1 MLRRSLITTF
11 IAVVMDFMIL
21 AYLPPNATLA
31 DGPADNIPTAVRQ
44 VPPAGIELEQDVRD
58 ELAKHADEIRRAVA
72 NAKSATD
79 ADQAEVLVFARAIEL
94 ALEHS
99 TFYSE
104 ADVKQTRELAKFAL
118 QRASGIENW
127 LHAELASSDSNQSPE
142 ASSKPKLLVGGFR
155 SKIDGS
161 IQPYGLVVPGSFKLG
176 DASPLRLDVWLH
188 GRGEKVCEVQFLNQR
203 SKQVGEIAPA
213 NTIVLHPFGRY
224 SNAFKF
230 AGEIDVLEAIEHV
243 KTLFPIDV
251 NRVNIRGFSMGGAG
265 CWQMAVHYPS
275 MWMAAT
281 PGAGFCETRKFLK
294 GFQQEDFVPT
304 SFQEPLLHW
313 YDCPDWGNNLRHLPT
328 IAYSGELDK
337 QKQAADLMERTL
349 QDRGIKLT
357 HLIGPQTAHK
367 LHPDSK
373 VEIEKRLA
381 DLAVAGRTQTPR
393 EVDFT
398 TYTLRYH
405 QSSWVNVEGLE
416 EHWQESRVQ
425 ANVDENG
432 VVQVSTKN
440 VSQLTLGPWTDLSG
454 RQPTSIVID
463 EKELPI
469 RSNANH
475 SSATVTLKKARR
487 EWAIA
492 NEEVDSPSLR
502 KRPGLQGPID
512 DAFLSPFVFVAPND
526 VQIPSLV
533 DRWVSSEFMH
543 ATSEWRRHFRGDI
556 NAKSASEISADDQQN
571 KNLILF
577 GTPESN
583 PLIAE
588 VLQSMP
594 ITWTRTT
601 IIANGAGNAGAGH
614 APEKSALIAIYP
626 SPFASDRYVVINSGF
641 TFREFAYLNNARQI
655 PMLPDWAIVDV
666 TDGSNSQMPG
676 NVVEAGFFDESW
688 KLKDARKARM

>member
-1 MLRRSLITTF
+1 MLRRSRFTTF
-11 IAVVMDFMIL
+11 IAIVIGPIIL
-21 AYLPPNATLA
+21 AYLPPSATLA
-31 DGPADNIPTAVRQ
+31 DGPADNIPTAVRL
-44 VPPAGIELEQDVRD
+44 VPPAGIELEQDMRD
-58 ELAKHADEIRRAVA
+58 ELAKVAAQIRATVA
-72 NAKSATD
+72 NVKSASD
-79 ADQAEVLVFARAIEL
+79 ADQAEVLVFARAVEL
-94 ALEHS
+94 AIEHS
-99 TFYSE
+99 TFYSDAE
-104 ADVKQTRELAKFAL
+104 VLQTRELAKFAL
-118 QRASGIENW
+118 QRANGIENW
-127 LHAELASSDSNQSPE
+127 LHDELVSSNQTESSD
-142 ASSKPKLLVGGFR
+142 ASSKPRLIVGGFR

-161 IQPYGLVVPGSFKLG
+161 IQPYGLVVPHSFQL
-176 DASPLRLDVWLH
+176 DDPSPLRLDVWLH

-203 SKQVGEIAPA
+203 LKQVGEIAPA

-243 KTLFPIDV
+243 KTRFPIDE

-281 PGAGFCETRKFLK
+281 PGAGFCETREFLK
-294 GFQQEDFVPT
+294 EFQQENFVPT
-304 SFQEPLLHW
+304 RFQEPLLHW

-328 IAYSGELDK
+328 IAYSGDLDK

-367 LHPDSK
+367 LHPESK
-373 VEIEKRLA
+373 IEIEQRLTE
-381 DLAVAGRTQTPR
+381 LANSGRMTSPR

-405 QSSWVNVEGLE
+405 QSSWVNIEGLE
-416 EHWQESRVQ
+416 EHWQESRVH
-425 ANVDENG
+425 ANVEDNG
-432 VVQVSTKN
+432 IIRVSTKN
-440 VSQLTLGPWTDLSG
+440 VSQLTLGPWQGLSAD
-454 RQPTSIVID
+454 QPTSIVID
-463 EKELPI
+463 QQELPI
-469 RSNANH
+469 RSKPA
-475 SSATVTLKKARR
+475 
-487 EWAIA
+487 EIA
-492 NEEVDSPSLR
+492 GEVKLIKENGKWSINNEETETPSLR

-512 DAFLSPFVFVAPND
+512 DAFLSPFVFVSPDD
-526 VQIPSLV
+526 VQEPSVV
-533 DRWVSSEFMH
+533 DRWVSSEFKH
-543 ATSEWRRHFRGDI
+543 ATGEWCRHFRGEE
-556 NAKSASEISADDQQN
+556 NAKSASQVSADDKLS

-577 GTPESN
+577 GTPQSN

-594 ITWTRTT
+594 IAWTRTT
-601 IIANGAGNAGAGH
+601 VISNGTGH

-626 SPFASDRYVVINSGF
+626 SPFAADRYVVINSGF

-666 TDGSNSQMPG
+666 TDGATSQMPG
-676 NVVEAGFFDESW
+676 IVIEAGFFDESW
-688 KLKDARKARM
+688 KLKDVRGARL